1 MALLRK
7 CLQELR
13 GKHPEW
19 DVQAGGWPEPRAM
32 IQHPPPKFS
41 PLVHAE
47 RHHGGRQMAS
57 HRLPTA

>member
-13 GKHPEW
+13 TKHPEW
-19 DVQAGGWPEPRAM
+19 DVQAGGWPEPRPM
-32 IQHPPPKFS
+32 LQQPLPEFS

-47 RHHGGRQMAS
+47 RHHGRRQMAS
-57 HRLPTA
+57 HHLPTA